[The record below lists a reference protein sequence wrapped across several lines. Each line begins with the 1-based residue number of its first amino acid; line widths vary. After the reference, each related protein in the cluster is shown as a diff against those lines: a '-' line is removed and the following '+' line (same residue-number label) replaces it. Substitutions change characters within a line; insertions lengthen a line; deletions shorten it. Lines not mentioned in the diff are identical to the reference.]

1 MKNLLGSYPPVIN
14 YLVSAIFIAMSIA
27 LIWSGPQ
34 NWSIVPLLVLFATL
48 FYKKKGKKEFWKLGE
63 KLIFPF
69 VGFSFVVQFIQAWA
83 TGGEVSGLWYNG
95 IMLLLS
101 IYFSYYKIAIEPKR
115 IKGEEANK

>member
-1 MKNLLGSYPPVIN
+1 MRKLLGSYPPAID

-34 NWSIVPLLVLFATL
+34 NWSIIPLLVLLAVL
-48 FYKKKGKKEFWKLGE
+48 FYKKRGKKEFWKLGE
-63 KLIFPF
+63 KLLFPF
-69 VGFSFVVQFIQAWA
+69 IGFNFVVGLIQAWV
-83 TGGEVSGLWYNG
+83 TGGEASDLWYNG